1 MDKLVINE
9 MVWDN
14 IYLIIRFNIK
24 DITEYDFFITD
35 LKHTYPLYKQ
45 NNELIIN
52 IVNIQETMAG
62 LLLSLREWIKPHSL
76 LFFEKGGNR
85 WLI

>member
-24 DITEYDFFITD
+24 DIANFSFSFARINEVTEFI
-35 LKHTYPLYKQ
+35 
-45 NNELIIN
+45 E
-52 IVNIQETMAG
+52 VEF
-62 LLLSLREWIKPHSL
+62 LSIHL
-76 LFFEKGGNR
+76 LFSIDF
-85 WLI
+85 

>member
-1 MDKLVINE
+1 MATLTYRHRYEVIAVFKTVS
-9 MVWDN
+9 MATS
-14 IYLIIRFNIK
+14 LFL
-24 DITEYDFFITD
+24 F
-35 LKHTYPLYKQ
+35 LL
-45 NNELIIN
+45 
-52 IVNIQETMAG
+52 VNIQETMAG